1 MSFDLIRLLKYAT
14 EQDCSDLH
22 ITVGQPPIVRSRGE
36 LRWVKHEQLTS
47 DEVHEAIYGILTE
60 RQIAQY
66 EQDLQL
72 DFGWRI
78 SGVGRFR
85 TNIYNHHKGE
95 GAAFRIIPEKIR
107 TLEELAAPEAV
118 YKLARR
124 QAGLVLVTGPSGSGK
139 STTQAAMVDL
149 INRERRGHILTIE
162 DPIEYVHESRSC
174 LVTQREIGSNA
185 ESFASALR
193 AGLRED
199 PDFILIG
206 EMRDLDTI
214 SMALTAAETGNL
226 VVGTLQTRSAPDVA
240 NRIIDVFPAGRHNQI
255 RSMLAHTLQGVIAQQ
270 LLPSAD
276 GKGRIAVMEIMLANA
291 AVRNMIR
298 EMKTSQLDSA
308 IQTGVAEGMQT
319 FDQAL
324 LNQYE
329 KGRIT
334 LKAALQFAN
343 DQSQFEKWARGVSPT
358 RTATEQRSTE
368 QPARKETDETTS

>member
-1 MSFDLIRLLKYAT
+1 MSFDLIQLLKYAT
-14 EQDCSDLH
+14 EQGCSDLH
-22 ITVGQPPIVRSRGE
+22 ITVGQSPIVRTRGE
-36 LRWVKHEQLTS
+36 LRWVKHDPLTS

-66 EQDLQL
+66 QQDLQL

-85 TNIYNHHKGE
+85 TNIYNHHEGE
-95 GAAFRIIPEKIR
+95 GAAFRIIPEKIKS
-107 TLEELAAPEAV
+107 LDELGAPEAV
-118 YKLARR
+118 YELARK
-124 QAGLVLVTGPSGSGK
+124 QSGLVLVTGPSGSGK
-139 STTQAAMVDL
+139 STTQAAMVDM

-162 DPIEYVHESRSC
+162 DPIEYVHQSHSC
-174 LVTQREIGSNA
+174 LITQREIGTHTST
-185 ESFASALR
+185 FAAALR

-226 VVGTLQTRSAPDVA
+226 VVGTLQTRTAVDVA

-276 GKGRIAVMEIMLANA
+276 GKGRVAVMEIMLANS
-291 AVRNMIR
+291 AVRNLIR
-298 EMKTSQLDSA
+298 ESKTAQLDSA
-308 IQTGVAEGMQT
+308 IQTGISEGMQT

-324 LNQYE
+324 LKQFSN
-329 KGRIT
+329 GRIT
-334 LKAALQFAN
+334 LKTALQYAN
-343 DQSQFEKWARGVSPT
+343 DKPQFEKWARNVTSPS
-358 RTATEQRSTE
+358 AKSGKSSQRQT
-368 QPARKETDETTS
+368 RKETDESIL

>member
-1 MSFDLIRLLKYAT
+1 MTFDLLRLLKYAT
-14 EQDCSDLH
+14 EQGCSDLH
-22 ITVGQPPIVRSRGE
+22 ITVGQPPIVRARGE
-36 LRWVKHEQLTS
+36 LRWVKHDPLTS
-47 DEVHEAIYGILTE
+47 DEVHEAIYGILAE

-78 SGVGRFR
+78 AGVGRFR
-85 TNIYNHHKGE
+85 TNIYNHYEGE
-95 GAAFRIIPEKIR
+95 GAAFRIIPEKIKS
-107 TLEELAAPEAV
+107 LDDLLAPEAV
-118 YKLARR
+118 YGLARKK
-124 QAGLVLVTGPSGSGK
+124 AGLVLVTGPSGSGK

-149 INRERRGHILTIE
+149 INQESRGHILTIE

-174 LVTQREIGSNA
+174 LVTQREIGTHA
-185 ESFASALR
+185 GSFSAALR

-226 VVGTLQTRSAPDVA
+226 VVGTLQTRTAADVA

-270 LLPSAD
+270 LVPDAD
-276 GKGRIAVMEIMLANA
+276 GKGRVAVMEIMLANS

-298 EMKTSQLDSA
+298 ESKTAQLDSA
-308 IQTGVAEGMQT
+308 IQTGLSEGMQS

-324 LNQYE
+324 LSRYE
-329 KGRIT
+329 TGRIT
-334 LKAALQFAN
+334 LKTGLEFAN
-343 DQSQFEKWARGVSPT
+343 DKPQFEKWARNVTSPSRMT
-358 RTATEQRSTE
+358 NKSSQKQT
-368 QPARKETDETTS
+368 RKEADETIS